1 MCAYQEPEVY
11 VKRFVGRALSG
22 IESVQFFFGEVRV
35 PHIRL
40 KADYGVEDIV
50 IEVKSPCGRVRE
62 QVKKYMK
69 SYTLAL
75 LA

>member
-11 VKRFVGRALSG
+11 VKWFVGRALSG
-22 IESVQFFFGEVRV
+22 IEGVQFFFEEA
-35 PHIRL
+35 HIRL
-40 KADYGVEDIV
+40 KADYGVENIV
-50 IEVKSPCGRVRE
+50 IEAETPCGCAKDRE

-69 SYTLAL
+69 SYTPAL